1 MIISYSRDAMEQKAR
16 DAMRALVQ
24 PAQAPST
31 FESVLAWLKAPVSLD
46 ATLLT
51 VFAVALV
58 LALVLL

>member
-16 DAMRALVQ
+16 DAMRARVQ
-24 PAQAPST
+24 PAHAST